1 MGTQKI
7 KVKVGYQLIGTLKVP
22 LSIALQTSPHW
33 LICGESGSGKSVL
46 TQYLLNSLLEYSELE
61 LYVADFKASGDYD
74 GVSEHYATFGDCIEL
89 VDEFYQRFQSI
100 KQERTGEKIL
110 LLFDEYA
117 SAVIWANGQNKEV
130 GKRLQSQIA
139 EILMQGRS
147 LPGGGSAWLWT
158 VLQRPDA
165 EYYSHGVRLNYT
177 VTIIMKNVSKSL
189 RQMLDISEE
198 EIPAEH
204 RADVGHGII
213 LQSGKPPTAFIVP
226 KLDLS
231 ALRRLLKR
239 KADQKAQSSV

>member
-22 LSIALQTSPHW
+22 LVVELLAKPMW

-46 TQYLLNSLLEYSELE
+46 TQYLINSLLEYSELE

-74 GVSEHYATFGDCIEL
+74 GLSEHYATFGDCIEL
-89 VDEFYQRFQSI
+89 VDEFYQRFQKI

-117 SAVIWANGQNKEV
+117 SAVIWANGQNKEL
-130 GKRLQSQIA
+130 GKRLQNQIS

-147 LPGGGSAWLWT
+147 LPNGGAAWLWT
-158 VLQRPDA
+158 ILQRPDA
-165 EYYSHGVRLNYT
+165 EFYAHGSRLNYF
-177 VTIIMKNVSKSL
+177 VTIIMKDVSKSL
-189 RQMLDISEE
+189 RQMLDISED

-226 KLDLS
+226 QLDLS